1 MICRTLLLLPP
12 RQPISP
18 QPPTAMAQPDNA
30 VRDAVQPLAEDLR
43 KLPGEVARDIG
54 KAEAVIASEVNPPM
68 FVRFEAFMPAAD
80 LFFGG
85 VMLLIIVFVHAS
97 GVRVVTSGFQH
108 RMEALRVH
116 PSTWKPDLHM
126 IGAVVMLLIV
136 HLIEIFIWAASLVGA
151 GLVESWRKAGYIAAN
166 TYTAVG
172 YGSFDVPEGWRMLQP
187 FLALSGL
194 FTIGWSVSVL
204 VEIVRGSQE
213 VKAAAYAERRA
224 RAGKAHSPGR
234 EPRL

>member
-1 MICRTLLLLPP
+1 
-12 RQPISP
+12 
-18 QPPTAMAQPDNA
+18 MAQADNA
-30 VRDAVQPLAEDLR
+30 VRDAVQPLAEGLR
-43 KLPGEVARDIG
+43 KLPGELAQDLRN
-54 KAEAVIASEVNPPM
+54 AETVIASEVNSPA
-68 FVRFEAFMPAAD
+68 FERFEAFMPAAD

-85 VMLLIIVFVHAS
+85 AMLLIIVLVHAS
-97 GVRVVTSGFQH
+97 GVRLVTSRFQH
-108 RMEALRVH
+108 RMEALRAH

-126 IGAVVMLLIV
+126 LGAVVMLLIV
-136 HLIEIFIWAASLVGA
+136 HLIEIYIWAASLVGA
-151 GLVESWRKAGYIAAN
+151 GLIDTWRKAGYIAAN

-213 VKAAAYAERRA
+213 VKAAAFAERRA
-224 RAGKAHSPGR
+224 RAGKTRSPGR